1 MPDFSKTVIYKI
13 INYDYPD
20 LIYVGSTT
28 NFTKR
33 KVKHKSETLKNIRTS
48 KLYENIRSKGGW
60 ESWEM
65 IKICDYPCL
74 TSTEARQEE
83 DRHMVEFNST
93 LNSSKAHLTDEQ
105 RRANVKEYYKNNA
118 DKIREARRQYIKD
131 NTDKIKE
138 TRKQYE
144 KDNADKIR
152 EKKKQ
157 HYLKQKALKL
167 EKQVRTEAH

>member
-1 MPDFSKTVIYKI
+1 MPDFSKTIIYKI
-13 INYDYPD
+13 INRDYPD

-33 KVKHKSETLKNIRTS
+33 KDKHKSDTLKNMTS
-48 KLYENIRSKGGW
+48 KLYENIGSKGGW

-118 DKIREARRQYIKD
+118 DKIREQNKQYGKD
-131 NTDKIKE
+131 NYDKVREQKRNIARIMLIK
-138 TRKQYE
+138 
-144 KDNADKIR
+144 
-152 EKKKQ
+152 
-157 HYLKQKALKL
+157 
-167 EKQVRTEAH
+167 